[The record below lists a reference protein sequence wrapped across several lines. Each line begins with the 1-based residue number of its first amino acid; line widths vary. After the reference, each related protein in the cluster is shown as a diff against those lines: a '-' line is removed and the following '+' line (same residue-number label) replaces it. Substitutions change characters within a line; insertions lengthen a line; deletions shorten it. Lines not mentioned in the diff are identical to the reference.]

1 MSIFVKI
8 CGITEPESAI
18 VAHQAGA
25 DAIGLVFAPSARR
38 VSPQEA
44 RRIAAAIPESV
55 IRVAV
60 FLRPAQDEVDRVLS
74 VFTPD
79 MVQADVD
86 SSVVLPAR
94 VGFLPVVRDSGAFQV
109 SGDDRDRL
117 VLFEGPVSGSGVTA
131 DWEAARSLAR
141 HSRLVLAGGLDPHN
155 VGEAVRAVRPFG
167 VDVSSGVE
175 AYPGVKDP
183 EKIRLFLEAV
193 RAAERVVSG

>member
-1 MSIFVKI
+1 MSLFVKI

-18 VAHQAGA
+18 TAHEAGA

-38 VSPQEA
+38 VSPEEA
-44 RRIAAAIPESV
+44 RRIAAAVPESV

-60 FLRPAQDEVDRVLS
+60 FLRPVQDEVDRVLS

-86 SSVVLPAR
+86 SPVELPPR
-94 VGFLPVVRDSGAFQV
+94 VGFLPVVRDSGSLPV
-109 SGDDRDRL
+109 SVGDRDRL
-117 VLFEGPVSGSGVTA
+117 ILFEGPVSGSGVTS
-131 DWEAARSLAR
+131 DWEEARRLAR
-141 HSRLVLAGGLDPHN
+141 RSRLVLAGGLDPSN

-175 AYPGVKDP
+175 TYPGVKDP

-193 RAAERVVSG
+193 RAAEKVVSG

>member
-1 MSIFVKI
+1 MSLFVKI

-18 VAHQAGA
+18 TAHEAGA

-38 VSPQEA
+38 VSPEEA
-44 RRIAAAIPESV
+44 RRIAAAVPESV

-60 FLRPAQDEVDRVLS
+60 FLRPVQDEVDRVLS

-86 SSVVLPAR
+86 SPVELPAR
-94 VGFLPVVRDSGAFQV
+94 VGFLPVVRDSGSLPV
-109 SGDDRDRL
+109 SVGDRDRL
-117 VLFEGPVSGSGVTA
+117 ILFEGPVSGSGVTS
-131 DWEAARSLAR
+131 DWEEARRLAR
-141 HSRLVLAGGLDPHN
+141 RSRLVLAGGLDPSN

-175 AYPGVKDP
+175 TYPGVKDP

-193 RAAERVVSG
+193 RAAEKVVSG